1 MLFED
6 RFQAGR
12 ELASKLAE
20 FRNREDTVVLA
31 LPRGG
36 VPVGYEVAKA
46 IHAPLD
52 IFVVRKLGVPGQ
64 EELAMGALASGG
76 ITVLNRDV
84 VERLAIS
91 PETIKA
97 ASSREEPR
105 RQTGSQHTGPDSHS
119 RGRRVSYRLV
129 HASRRC
135 SAAQEIS
142 STDCSSCA
150 RGFSRHLRG
159 V

>member
-12 ELASKLAE
+12 ELASKLGE
-20 FRNREDTVVLA
+20 FRNRDEAVVLA

-64 EELAMGALASGG
+64 DELAVGALASGG

-84 VERLAIS
+84 VNSRAIS
-91 PETIKA
+91 LDTIKA
-97 ASSREEPR
+97 ASPREER
-105 RQTGSQHTGPDSHS
+105 
-119 RGRRVSYRLV
+119 
-129 HASRRC
+129 
-135 SAAQEIS
+135 
-142 STDCSSCA
+142 
-150 RGFSRHLRG
+150 
-159 V
+159 

>member
-12 ELASKLAE
+12 ELASKLGE
-20 FRNREDTVVLA
+20 FRNRDEAVVLA

-64 EELAMGALASGG
+64 EELAMGALALGG
-76 ITVLNRDV
+76 SRSLI
-84 VERLAIS
+84 
-91 PETIKA
+91 ET
-97 ASSREEPR
+97 
-105 RQTGSQHTGPDSHS
+105 
-119 RGRRVSYRLV
+119 
-129 HASRRC
+129 
-135 SAAQEIS
+135 
-142 STDCSSCA
+142 
-150 RGFSRHLRG
+150 
-159 V
+159 